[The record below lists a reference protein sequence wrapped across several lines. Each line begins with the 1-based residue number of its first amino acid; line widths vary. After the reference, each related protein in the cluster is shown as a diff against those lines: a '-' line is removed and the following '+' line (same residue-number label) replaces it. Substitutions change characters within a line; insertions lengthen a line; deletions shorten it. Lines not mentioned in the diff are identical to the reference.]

1 MKNMARNP
9 RTGSSFDEFLKEEG
23 IYEECTAVAL
33 KNILARQ
40 IAAEMKKK
48 GITKTAMATRMKTS
62 RSQLDRLLDP
72 HKTGV
77 SLETMQRAA
86 LVVGKELRVE
96 LV

>member
-72 HKTGV
+72 RKTGV
-77 SLETMQRAA
+77 SLEIMQRAA
-86 LVVGKELRVE
+86 LVVGRELRIE

>member
-1 MKNMARNP
+1 MARNP
-9 RTGSSFDEFLKEEG
+9 RTGSSFDDFLKEEG
-23 IYEECTAVAL
+23 IYEQCTTTAL

-40 IAAEMKKK
+40 LAAEMKKK
-48 GITKTAMATRMKTS
+48 GLTKTDMATRMKTS

-72 HKTGV
+72 RKTGV